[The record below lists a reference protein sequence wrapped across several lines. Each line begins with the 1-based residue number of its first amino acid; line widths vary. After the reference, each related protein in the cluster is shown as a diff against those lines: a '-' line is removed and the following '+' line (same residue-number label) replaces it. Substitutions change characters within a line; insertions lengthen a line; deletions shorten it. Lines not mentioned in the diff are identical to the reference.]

1 MNFQEIVR
9 YFLSDDA
16 SELLVNFTA
25 LILQITIITI
35 LFQLAKS
42 AIDYAF
48 KSRISS
54 WLRSR
59 NHMSGSRSET
69 IANLM
74 RNAIIY
80 ILYFV
85 YFYWLLTLI
94 GIPIGTLLA
103 GAGIA
108 GVAIGFGAQE
118 LIQDIINGFFIIFEG
133 YYEIGDLVT
142 LPEEDIT
149 GTVVSVGI
157 RTTEIKAASGEMFFI
172 PNSAVIIVNNQSR
185 QSRSINLDL
194 PVADGTPIGLLESVV
209 QETTENIR
217 LEYNDV
223 LVDDPDLVGFVRGL
237 EQTFNYRITFTVK
250 NGEQY
255 KHESIFY
262 REYLKAFEN
271 NSIDI
276 PNSVYDSVD

>member
-9 YFLSDDA
+9 YFASDDA
-16 SELLVNFTA
+16 SELLINFTA
-25 LILQITIITI
+25 LILQIVVITI
-35 LFQLAKS
+35 LLQVAKS
-42 AIDYAF
+42 AINYVF
-48 KSRISS
+48 KGSITS

-59 NHMSGSRSET
+59 THMTGSRSDT
-69 IANLM
+69 IANLL

-80 ILYFV
+80 VLYFV

-133 YYEIGDLVT
+133 YYEIGDFVT
-142 LPEEDIT
+142 LPEEDIS
-149 GTVVSVGI
+149 GTVMDVGI
-157 RTTEIKAASGEMFFI
+157 RTTQIKAASGEMFFI
-172 PNSAVIIVNNQSR
+172 PNSSVIIVNNQSR

-209 QETTENIR
+209 QDTTEKINQDY
-217 LEYNDV
+217 EDV
-223 LVDDPDLVGFVRGL
+223 IVDEPSLVGFVRGI

-255 KHESIFY
+255 MHESKFY
-262 REYLKAFEN
+262 REYLKAFEEN
-271 NSIDI
+271 QIEI
-276 PNSVYDSVD
+276 PNSVYDTVE